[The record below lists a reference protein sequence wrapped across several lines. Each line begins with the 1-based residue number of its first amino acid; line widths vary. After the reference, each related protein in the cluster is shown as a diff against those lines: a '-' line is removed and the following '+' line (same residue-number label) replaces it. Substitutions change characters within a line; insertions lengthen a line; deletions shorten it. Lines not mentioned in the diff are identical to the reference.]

1 MQNICDTCDT
11 GAACIDVFLKVK
23 YYLEEFLY
31 LVDAVCLST
40 TAKQLRD
47 FGSGEKIH
55 TFKQSTSNDTLIHIS
70 KYFRHLQSADFNGC
84 SQLRTGL
91 TVFLAKCTKLHH
103 IDVSRCGLNDDD
115 FKALAKTCKQL
126 RSLGMKHASNL
137 SNYDRASNL
146 ITYDGLSAFAA
157 SCTHLNLPYGYF
169 STDFLTD
176 IANNFKQ
183 LQSLNLWGVCT
194 NDSVLE
200 ALYRLIANNYKVF
213 LFPVLI

>member
-1 MQNICDTCDT
+1 MVKRVHGSHDNNLVLAVVVAVVVLLV
-11 GAACIDVFLKVK
+11 AAVVVVL
-23 YYLEEFLY
+23 
-31 LVDAVCLST
+31 LVAAVVEVVLV
-40 TAKQLRD
+40 AAVVVL
-47 FGSGEKIH
+47 
-55 TFKQSTSNDTLIHIS
+55 L
-70 KYFRHLQSADFNGC
+70 LVAA
-84 SQLRTGL
+84 
-91 TVFLAKCTKLHH
+91 VVVLA
-103 IDVSRCGLNDDD
+103 VVDDD